1 MSLEA
6 LEGIVMSADKLFEP
20 IKINQLEVANRIYM
34 PAMHLNMCRNYQ
46 VTEQLLAFYAERAQG
61 GAGMI
66 SVGYASVDLLAA
78 HQLHI
83 GAHDDKFIPG
93 LTKLADIIKDNGA
106 RAAVQLNHA
115 GRYNHSMLLGGKQ
128 PVGPSPIASRLTGET
143 PHEMSVE
150 EIEAT
155 VASFAAAATRVKQA
169 GFDAVEILCGTGYL
183 ISAFLS
189 PATNQRTDDYGGS
202 TEKRMRFGL
211 DVLRAVRVAV
221 GAEFPLVVRV
231 NGNDFMPNG
240 IGRETMREFVRQLET
255 VGADAFCVNVGWHE
269 SRVPQIQTKV
279 PRGVYAYLA
288 RGIREGVNVPVIAS
302 HRINDPQIAREMLAD
317 GSCDMV
323 AMGRALIADPH
334 LPEKAR
340 VGREQEI
347 VHCVACAQGCFDH
360 LFEMRSVECLC
371 NPRVGREF
379 KEETALAETAKKVL
393 VIGGGPGGM
402 SAALSACERGHRVTL
417 VEQSDQLGG
426 QLLLAGAPPG
436 REEFVQM
443 AEDLAYQVETA
454 QIELLL
460 DTRADQSLIKELQ
473 PDVVIMATGGASV
486 APPIPGADLP
496 HVVQA
501 WDVLSGKAEVGQNVV
516 IIGGG
521 AVGVETALELAEQ
534 GTLSADALKFLLV
547 HGAAD
552 LDELRTLATQGTR
565 KVVVLEMLKK
575 LGANFGK
582 TTRWVMIDDLK
593 RYGVDA
599 LTEAKALEITADAIK
614 VEHGG
619 KEVEFKADTVVLAAG
634 TRSVNPFQEELEE
647 LGIDCHIIGD
657 AKRPAMVFDAV
668 HQGYSLG
675 RKL

>member
-1 MSLEA
+1 MSDL
-6 LEGIVMSADKLFEP
+6 LFEP
-20 IKINQLEVANRIYM
+20 ITIGKLNIKNRIYM

-46 VTEQLLAFYAERAQG
+46 VSEQLLSFYAERARG

-66 SVGYASVDLLAA
+66 SVGYASVDDVAA
-78 HQLHI
+78 NPMHI

-93 LTKLADIIKDNGA
+93 LTRLATTIKDNGA
-106 RAAVQLNHA
+106 RAVVQLNHA
-115 GRYNHSMLLGGKQ
+115 GRYNHSMLLGGKR
-128 PVGPSPIASRLTGET
+128 PVGPSPIPSRLTGET
-143 PHEMSVE
+143 PQELSVA

-155 VASFAAAATRVKQA
+155 VASFAMAAERVKQA
-169 GFDAVEILCGTGYL
+169 GFDGVEILCGTGYL

-189 PATNQRTDDYGGS
+189 PATNQRSDDYGGS

-211 DVLRAVRVAV
+211 DVMRAVRAAV
-221 GAEFPLVVRV
+221 GAGFPVIVRV

-240 IGRETMREFVRQLET
+240 IGRETMREFVCQLEQN
-255 VGADAFCVNVGWHE
+255 GADAVCVNVGWHE

-288 RGIREGVNVPVIAS
+288 RGIRRAVQVPVIAS
-302 HRINDPQIAREMLAD
+302 HRINDPQVAREMLTD

-334 LPEKAR
+334 LPEKSR
-340 VGREQEI
+340 NGREREI

-360 LFEMRSVECLC
+360 LFEMRAVECLC
-371 NPRVGREF
+371 NPRAGHEYQEQTEV
-379 KEETALAETAKKVL
+379 AESAKQVL
-393 VIGGGPGGM
+393 VVGGGPGGM
-402 SAALSACERGHRVTL
+402 SAALAACKRGHQVTL
-417 VEQSDQLGG
+417 VEQADQLGG

-436 REEFVQM
+436 REEFVQL
-443 AEDLAYQVETA
+443 ATDLAYQVRSMS
-454 QIELLL
+454 IELLL
-460 DTRADQSLIKELQ
+460 GTRADMALIERLQ
-473 PDVVIMATGGASV
+473 PDVVILATGGAAV

-534 GTLSADALKFLLV
+534 GTLSGDALKFLLV

-552 LDELRTLATQGTR
+552 LEELQALATRGTR
-565 KVVVLEMLKK
+565 KVVLLEMLDK

-582 TTRWVMIDDLK
+582 TTRWVMLDDLK

-599 LTEAKALEITADAIK
+599 LTGAKALQVSSGSVT
-614 VEHGG
+614 VEHAGR
-619 KEVEFKADTVVLAAG
+619 EMTFPADTVVLAAG
-634 TRSVNPFQEELEE
+634 TKSCNPFKEELEKK
-647 LGIDCHIIGD
+647 GVVCHVIGD
-657 AKRPAMVFDAV
+657 AQRPAMVFDAV
-668 HQGYSLG
+668 HQGYAVANRL
-675 RKL
+675 

>member
-1 MSLEA
+1 MSDL
-6 LEGIVMSADKLFEP
+6 LFEP
-20 IKINQLEVANRIYM
+20 ITIGTLNIKNRIYM

-66 SVGYASVDLLAA
+66 SVGYASVDELAA
-78 HQLHI
+78 NQMHI

-93 LTKLADIIKDNGA
+93 LTRLASTIKDNGA
-106 RAAVQLNHA
+106 LAVVQLNHA

-128 PVGPSPIASRLTGET
+128 PVGPSPIPSRLTGET
-143 PHEMSVE
+143 PQELSVS

-155 VASFAAAATRVKQA
+155 VASFALAAERVKQA

-189 PATNQRTDDYGGS
+189 PATNQRSDDYGGS
-202 TEKRMRFGL
+202 VEKRMRFGL
-211 DVLRAVRVAV
+211 DVLRAVRAAV
-221 GAEFPLVVRV
+221 GIEFPIIVRV

-240 IGRETMREFVRQLET
+240 IGRESMREFVCQLEQN
-255 VGADAFCVNVGWHE
+255 GADAFCVNVGWHE

-279 PRGVYAYLA
+279 PRGVFAYLA
-288 RGIREGVNVPVIAS
+288 RGIREFVNVPVIAS
-302 HRINDPQIAREMLAD
+302 HRINDPAIAREMLAD

-334 LPEKAR
+334 LPEKSR
-340 VGREQEI
+340 DGREKEI

-360 LFEMRSVECLC
+360 LFEMRAVECLC
-371 NPRVGREF
+371 NPRAGHEYQ
-379 KEETALAETAKKVL
+379 ENIEIPETVQKVL

-417 VEQSDQLGG
+417 VERSHKLGG

-436 REEFVQM
+436 REEFIQL
-443 AEDLAYQVETA
+443 AEDLNHQVQSA
-454 QIELLL
+454 QIELQL
-460 DTRADQSLIKELQ
+460 DTHANMALINRLQ
-473 PDVVIMATGGASV
+473 PDVVVIATGGMAV

-501 WDVLSGKAEVGQNVV
+501 WDVLSGKVEVGQNVV

-547 HGAAD
+547 HGAAE
-552 LDELRTLATQGTR
+552 LDELRALATCGTR
-565 KVVVLEMLKK
+565 KIVLLEMLGK

-593 RYGVDA
+593 RYGVEA
-599 LTEAKALEITADAIK
+599 LTEAKALGISSDSVNVEHAGKEIT
-614 VEHGG
+614 
-619 KEVEFKADTVVLAAG
+619 FSADTVVLAAG
-634 TRSVNPFQEELEE
+634 TMSCHPLQEEIEKQ
-647 LGIDCHIIGD
+647 GTACHVIGD

-668 HQGYSLG
+668 HQGYAVG
-675 RKL
+675 NKL